1 MAWYENPNVVAA
13 LSGFLI
19 AAVPAGLTARYAWRG
34 KIAEL
39 QIGQSEKALMNLF
52 NAHDNFIKELRSE
65 LADKSQQIRDLQISR
80 AQLYKDI
87 DDIHAIRQAERK
99 TYQQQMIDMENKVDQ
114 TLDKLSIS
122 ERKARDCEVRCSEL
136 LIRVENMEKRTSRKP
151 PPHS

>member
-1 MAWYENPNVVAA
+1 MAWYENPNVIAA

-65 LADKSQQIRDLQISR
+65 LADKSQQIRDLQSSR

-87 DDIHAIRQAERK
+87 DELHALRQSERRI
-99 TYQQQMIDMENKVDQ
+99 YQEQIVSVENKVNDA
-114 TLDKLSIS
+114 LDKLSTS
-122 ERKARDCEVRCSEL
+122 ERKARDCETRCNEL
-136 LIRVENMEKRTSRKP
+136 LLRVENLENRTPRKP
-151 PPHS
+151 PPR

>member
-122 ERKARDCEVRCSEL
+122 ERKARDCEVRCNEL